1 VRWVIKRTAEQEM
14 EQVEHL
20 VLLPDTTERRQP
32 GLVYD
37 LHRRSGMVHCH
48 ISQTAPQIFRIQI
61 RIGSVEARIP
71 NR

>member
-1 VRWVIKRTAEQEM
+1 MLKRTAEQEM

-20 VLLPDTTERRQP
+20 LLLPDTMERRQP

-37 LHRRSGMVHCH
+37 LHRISGMVHCH
-48 ISQTAPQIFRIQI
+48 ISQRAPQIFRIQI
-61 RIGSVEARIP
+61 RIGSVDARIP

>member
-1 VRWVIKRTAEQEM
+1 MLKRAAEQEM
-14 EQVEHL
+14 EQVGHL

-48 ISQTAPQIFRIQI
+48 ISQTAPQIFSIQI
-61 RIGSVEARIP
+61 CIGSVEARIP
-71 NR
+71 

>member
-1 VRWVIKRTAEQEM
+1 MLKRAAEQEM
-14 EQVEHL
+14 EQVGHL

-37 LHRRSGMVHCH
+37 LQRRSGMVLCH
-48 ISQTAPQIFRIQI
+48 ISQTAPQIIRIQI

-71 NR
+71 